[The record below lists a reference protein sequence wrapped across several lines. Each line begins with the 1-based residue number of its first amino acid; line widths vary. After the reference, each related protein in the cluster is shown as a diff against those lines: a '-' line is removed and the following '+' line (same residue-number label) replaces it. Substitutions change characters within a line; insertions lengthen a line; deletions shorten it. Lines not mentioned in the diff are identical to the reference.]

1 MELLISTMLIQAAL
15 ASQEDISQYEL
26 HWVDKSLN
34 IFQHVKRKD
43 VCQVDGWQLCAAS
56 VGGGC
61 CPPNFECGTASCYA
75 TTAGTASC
83 DGKTGWY
90 NCPLTLGPGS
100 CCEVGL
106 ICNRFGG
113 CDPPPGVSVTR
124 SCPASWIGCP
134 VSLGGGCCRSGQA
147 CGDGVCY
154 DGTPMTLPVSE
165 TKTTTDSKG
174 HTTITIVT
182 STTVIT
188 DGPNTS
194 SGSARVVG
202 VPQLVPSTVAK
213 MGAVQTNDS
222 QGGGHGGLSS
232 GALGGIVTGVVVLLI
247 AIVVAATFIVLRLKR
262 TEQAARDA
270 EKAAD
275 SKHGSSNSQS
285 HSHKS
290 GFGEPAISEID
301 STADTGPARRFP
313 IPFPS
318 MRSRSATTGTADGSP
333 SPTPKF
339 TQSDTSSPLLWNTP
353 FPSPPLESSEDN
365 KAVRMSQRV
374 SEDSQG
380 TYRHVRQGSELSELE
395 SRHGESELD
404 ALETRRRS
412 NSATQSTK
420 THVRRNSDL
429 SVQNR
434 ARGDSNAG
442 ALGTV
447 AEFTELHGF
456 YGPVHAAA
464 GETAANLNRGS
475 SSVSS
480 APSRQH
486 T

>member
-1 MELLISTMLIQAAL
+1 M
-15 ASQEDISQYEL
+15 
-26 HWVDKSLN
+26 
-34 IFQHVKRKD
+34 
-43 VCQVDGWQLCAAS
+43 
-56 VGGGC
+56 C
-61 CPPNFECGTASCYA
+61 CFGRRWS
-75 TTAGTASC
+75 
-83 DGKTGWY
+83 
-90 NCPLTLGPGS
+90 S

-106 ICNRFGG
+106 ICNSVGG
-113 CDPPPGVSVTR
+113 CDPPPGVSVTH

-154 DGTPMTLPVSE
+154 DGNPMTFPVSE

-174 HTTITIVT
+174 HTTITVVT

-194 SGSARVVG
+194 SGSATVVG

-222 QGGGHGGLSS
+222 QGSGHGGLSS

-247 AIVVAATFIVLRLKR
+247 AIVLAATFIVLRLKR
-262 TEQAARDA
+262 TERAARDA

-275 SKHGSSNSQS
+275 SRHGSSNSQPR
-285 HSHKS
+285 SHKS
-290 GFGEPAISEID
+290 GFGELTISEIG
-301 STADTGPARRFP
+301 STADTDPARRFP
-313 IPFPS
+313 IMFPS
-318 MRSRSATTGTADGSP
+318 LRSRSATTGTVDGSP

-339 TQSDTSSPLLWNTP
+339 TQSDTSSPPSFSMP
-353 FPSPPLESSEDN
+353 FPSPPLENSEDY
-365 KAVRMSQRV
+365 ASIPMSQRV

-380 TYRHVRQGSELSELE
+380 TYRHARKTSDLSELE
-395 SRHGESELD
+395 SLHGKSELE

-412 NSATQSTK
+412 NSATQSVK

-429 SVQNR
+429 SGQNH

-442 ALGTV
+442 PLGTV
-447 AEFTELHGF
+447 AEIVDLHGY
-456 YGPVHAAA
+456 YGPLHAAV
-464 GETAANLNRGS
+464 GETAANLNDGP

-480 APSRQH
+480 APSHQH
-486 T
+486 K